1 MTKDELLKALDEMFL
16 EADDGPR
23 KVALDV
29 AIEVIQQEVS
39 QISDFQ
45 VRFAH
50 KMIIDNHDRSS

>member
-29 AIEVIQQEVS
+29 AIEVLQQDIS
-39 QISDFQ
+39 DISDFD
-45 VRFAH
+45 VDFAY
-50 KMIIDNHDRSS
+50 KSIIDNHERGN